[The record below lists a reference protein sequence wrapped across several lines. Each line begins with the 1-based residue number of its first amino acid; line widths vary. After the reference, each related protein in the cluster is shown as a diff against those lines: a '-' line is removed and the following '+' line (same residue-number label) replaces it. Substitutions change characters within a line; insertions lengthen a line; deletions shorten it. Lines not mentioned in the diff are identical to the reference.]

1 MFTGQCLWPR
11 EGNTT
16 IQVFPVG
23 WTTHVASVWSMSLTN
38 WVMFASQDT
47 AAPTQ
52 GTTEKAATLTDAW
65 ARASNCNR
73 VLAVCNSDSRVRWPS
88 YDFHVADVARLRA
101 SVGLKPQTDANKR
114 EYKSWVFIRRCVGR
128 HIDRSVLF
136 LICSRRGHSSTV
148 RHKPLVVAATTQVE
162 LPFCWVA

>member
-1 MFTGQCLWPR
+1 MNCIWTSESSNWFYAVAVPKIVADVARLRVCSTGFSRFSRKFRLK
-11 EGNTT
+11 
-16 IQVFPVG
+16 
-23 WTTHVASVWSMSLTN
+23 
-38 WVMFASQDT
+38 
-47 AAPTQ
+47 APKG